1 MMEQEKGTTRNEGGE
16 FGLLGEYLKQ
26 KRTEKNFSLE
36 KLSQKTKI
44 SINILK
50 SLEANDFDH
59 LPSAAYIKGFVVS
72 YVKVLG
78 LPMDEAINKMEYTY
92 LNVLGKP
99 FPALNHT
106 KSMPASFQTPTQALA
121 ATKEAT
127 TTAGT
132 KAREE
137 AHHQPTPHEVI
148 ENSDS
153 LIENTKSILPIAI
166 FAAIILAFV
175 GGYKLISSVV
185 ESEVSDQKTKDL
197 GPKIESSSALVNPH
211 IQQVKKEEPKVEQG
225 TQTSTPVTT
234 APVEEAKPAEEKPL
248 PDFPRNFPTVDFK
261 KVKGKLFSV
270 KTDAPENENNEI
282 LPEKIKSSMNPALQN
297 VYIRAVDGNTWISYK
312 IDNNPIAS
320 VIVSKG
326 NDLFLQGNEIRLFLG
341 NVNVTKIF
349 YNNYLIE
356 TPTKSGVK
364 SLIFPEESNEKY
376 YMPLF
381 PKAKDDILYTAED
394 YMKRMKLEEDELAKR
409 KQD

>member
-16 FGLLGEYLKQ
+16 FGLLGDYLKQ
-26 KRTEKNFSLE
+26 KRTEKNYSLE

-50 SLEANDFDH
+50 SLESNDFDH

-106 KSMPASFQTPTQALA
+106 KSMPAAVQTTSAP
-121 ATKEAT
+121 ATVREAG
-127 TTAGT
+127 A
-132 KAREE
+132 KPAREE
-137 AHHQPTPHEVI
+137 QTHQPSPHEVI

-197 GPKIESSSALVNPH
+197 GPKIESSSALINPH
-211 IQQVKKEEPKVEQG
+211 VQVVKKEEPPKVEQG
-225 TQTSTPVTT
+225 TQTATPVATT
-234 APVEEAKPAEEKPL
+234 PAEEAKTEEEPKPL
-248 PDFPRNFPTVDFK
+248 PDFPRNFPTVEFK

-270 KTDAPENENNEI
+270 RTDAPENDNTEI
-282 LPEKIKSSMNPALQN
+282 LPEKIKSTMNPAMQN

-326 NDLFLQGNEIRLFLG
+326 NDLFLQGAEIRLFLG

-356 TPTKSGVK
+356 TPTKTGVK

-376 YMPLF
+376 LLPLF
-381 PKAKDDILYTAED
+381 PKAKDDILFTAED

-409 KQD
+409 KQE

>member
-1 MMEQEKGTTRNEGGE
+1 MTEQEKGTP
-16 FGLLGEYLKQ
+16 GLLGEYLKQ
-26 KRTEKNFSLE
+26 KRTEKNYSLE

-50 SLEANDFDH
+50 SLEANDYDH
-59 LPSAAYIKGFVVS
+59 LPSAAYIKGFVTS

-78 LPMDEAINKMEYTY
+78 LPMNEAINKMEYTY
-92 LNVLGKP
+92 LTILGKP

-106 KSMPASFQTPTQALA
+106 KSMSASSPTNSAMSSA
-121 ATKEAT
+121 GKEA
-127 TTAGT
+127 GQ
-132 KAREE
+132 KNREPE
-137 AHHQPTPHEVI
+137 THQQTPHEVI

-185 ESEVSDQKTKDL
+185 ESEVTDQKTKDL
-197 GPKIESSSALVNPH
+197 GPKIESSSALVNTYPP
-211 IQQVKKEEPKVEQG
+211 KKEEPVKVQPADEAEPVAA
-225 TQTSTPVTT
+225 TP
-234 APVEEAKPAEEKPL
+234 APEEKPEEVKPL
-248 PDFPRNFPTVDFK
+248 PDFPRNFPPVDFK
-261 KVKGKLFSV
+261 KIKGKLFSV
-270 KTDAPENENNEI
+270 KTDAPENDNPEI
-282 LPEKIKSSMNPALQN
+282 LPEKIKSSANSSMQN
-297 VYIRAVDGNTWISYK
+297 VYIRALEGNTWISYK
-312 IDNNPIAS
+312 IDNNPIVS
-320 VIVSKG
+320 VIINKG

-341 NVNVTKIF
+341 NVNVTRIF

-364 SLIFPEESNEKY
+364 SLVFPEESNEKY

-394 YMKRMKLEEDELAKR
+394 YMKRMKLEEEELAKR
-409 KQD
+409 KHD